1 MTWSTRWRSPF
12 ADLGGSVLTYHAV
25 TGLEVSGGRV
35 RAVTLRDVR
44 REATVRL
51 DARMV
56 VNAAGAW
63 AGQIAGMAGCPV
75 IVRPSK
81 GTMVAMAYRFV
92 NTVLNRCHRPGDG
105 DILVPVGTVAVIG
118 TTSVPAEDPNET
130 GVQAWE
136 VQKLLEE
143 GEKMVPGFSQAR
155 AITCLGRSTPVIRR
169 RWGSPG
175 A

>member
-1 MTWSTRWRSPF
+1 MPDAACDSFDLVDALAAAIRG
-12 ADLGGSVLTYHAV
+12 LGGSVLTYHEV
-25 TGLEVSGGRV
+25 TGLEVTGGRV
-35 RAVTLRDVR
+35 RAATVCDVR
-44 REATVRL
+44 NGETQKLGATTI
-51 DARMV
+51 

-63 AGQIAGMAGCPV
+63 AGQIARLAGCPV

-81 GTMVAMAYRFV
+81 GTLVAMAYRFV

-155 AITCLGRSTPVIRR
+155 TLPRLGRGAPVV
-169 RWGSPG
+169 
-175 A
+175 